1 MAPEDPLVS
10 AMLLCEHVHA
20 DSASGKHT
28 LFGVFDE
35 VQVSR
40 FPVDLGAFAVYLN
53 LTNLRGRYDVDLLWL
68 RGDTEEELA
77 RLGPIGGVEVADP
90 LSRVELV
97 LLGQGLAFPFPGRYV
112 LRHTMNRRHLQD
124 YVIIATESPE

>member
-1 MAPEDPLVS
+1 MAPEDPLVN

-20 DSASGKHT
+20 DTASGKHT
-28 LFGVFDE
+28 LLGVFDE
-35 VQVSR
+35 VRISR
-40 FPVDLGAFAVYLN
+40 FPVDLATFAVYLN
-53 LTNLRGRYDVDLLWL
+53 LTNLRGTYEVDLLWL

-77 RLGPIGGVEVADP
+77 RLGPIGGIEVVDP

-97 LLGQGLAFPFPGRYV
+97 LLGQDLAFPVPGRYV
-112 LRHTMNRRHLQD
+112 LRLAMNRRHLQD